1 MQYRGHA
8 GDFKLPREEQHLP
21 EASTTLQCSEAARDC
36 PLTTI
41 SSVSKA
47 EAPSSLSLVD
57 SMYRLEMFLL
67 WVHTPSTLPS
77 FPPSSPSSPSFPALC
92 LFFSAR
98 LPAFTFLVLIILQ
111 MMTMMMLISIWIT
124 MNSNSMWEKKN
135 EQNPMVKSRAWGKRV
150 LLYFTH
156 THWTSTTK
164 KQNYKKKG
172 VKFSKWRALFYHD
185 KLFKNTF
192 ETLWGIISTSSRSCE
207 W

>member
-21 EASTTLQCSEAARDC
+21 EASTTLQYSEAARDC

-47 EAPSSLSLVD
+47 ETPSSLSLVD

-124 MNSNSMWEKKN
+124 MNSNSMWEKKMN
-135 EQNPMVKSRAWGKRV
+135 KIGWWRVVRGEKKRV

-164 KQNYKKKG
+164 KQNYKKK
-172 VKFSKWRALFYHD
+172 V
-185 KLFKNTF
+185 
-192 ETLWGIISTSSRSCE
+192 
-207 W
+207 

>member
-77 FPPSSPSSPSFPALC
+77 FLSLLPCTVSVFLC
-92 LFFSAR
+92 KVTCFYFFG
-98 LPAFTFLVLIILQ
+98 V
-111 MMTMMMLISIWIT
+111 
-124 MNSNSMWEKKN
+124 NN
-135 EQNPMVKSRAWGKRV
+135 
-150 LLYFTH
+150 
-156 THWTSTTK
+156 TTDDDDDDVNK
-164 KQNYKKKG
+164 YLNNY
-172 VKFSKWRALFYHD
+172 
-185 KLFKNTF
+185 
-192 ETLWGIISTSSRSCE
+192 E
-207 W
+207 